1 MTLGH
6 VQDMWA
12 RSWPALAFRSSCYVL
27 GHHLRR
33 LLHAMAE
40 GRARYNEAG
49 TYTRRSQR
57 LIDGWVPPDRRQ
69 LDTAQELQPDRR
81 QLDTAQELQLS
92 RMPKS
97 MEKAARCCHDAIFQS
112 IDQLSNDRL
121 RNTTATTYNCR
132 TSLINHPCSRTA

>member
-1 MTLGH
+1 
-6 VQDMWA
+6 
-12 RSWPALAFRSSCYVL
+12 
-27 GHHLRR
+27 
-33 LLHAMAE
+33 MAE

-81 QLDTAQELQLS
+81 HFDTAQELQLS

-121 RNTTATTYNCR
+121 RSTTATTYNCR

>member
-69 LDTAQELQPDRR
+69 LDTAQELQ
-81 QLDTAQELQLS
+81 LS

-97 MEKAARCCHDAIFQS
+97 MEKAARCCHDDIFQS
-112 IDQLSNDRL
+112 TDQLFDGRL
-121 RNTTATTYNCR
+121 RNTTATAD
-132 TSLINHPCSRTA
+132 HH